1 MYDPSYLWGS
11 IKHGGIITSKEDYN
25 LFLTIIK
32 KINSLFYRQVP
43 EISHGDIIEWDVSSI
58 QLKQGEEL
66 MISGKTKPDKSIKL
80 DVNFEMSIPVNDNRY
95 EHRFDDVAINS
106 IPNEFHVEAYD
117 VKNMT
122 FTVRMLMPFKQYRE
136 AENGRA
142 IYIDKDVP
150 SGNYDIIINGDTES
164 VENVLLKIKASQT
177 IVSDSEGNFVYGYPT
192 KAFPVGPINLFLG
205 QEEKEIKIIP

>member
-1 MYDPSYLWGS
+1 
-11 IKHGGIITSKEDYN
+11 
-25 LFLTIIK
+25 
-32 KINSLFYRQVP
+32 
-43 EISHGDIIEWDVSSI
+43 
-58 QLKQGEEL
+58 

-80 DVNFEMSIPVNDNRY
+80 DVNFEVSIPVKDKKY

-106 IPNEFHVEAYD
+106 IPNEFHVEAYN

-122 FTVRMLMPFKQYRE
+122 FTVRMLIPFKQYRE

-150 SGNYDIIINGDTES
+150 SGNYDIIINGETES

-205 QEEKEIKIIP
+205 KEEKEIKIIP